1 MISNARSLNE
11 SRTMK
16 PIPTNLG
23 GSFPL
28 PGSSLS
34 LNRFGYGAMQLAGP
48 GVWGPPKDRGAAI
61 AVLREAVSLGINN
74 IDTSDFYGPH
84 TTNRIIREALQ
95 PYPDDL
101 VLVTKIGYFRGA
113 DKSWNSALS
122 PNDLEKAVQDN
133 LQNLGL
139 KALDVVNL
147 RVGGTE
153 GPTEGSIAEPL
164 TVLVDLQRQGL
175 IRLGSG
181 RVQR

>member
-1 MISNARSLNE
+1 MSLQQE
-11 SRTMK
+11 PLRLF
-16 PIPTNLG
+16 PTAH
-23 GSFPL
+23 FPRVL
-28 PGSSLS
+28 LCDSY
-34 LNRFGYGAMQLAGP
+34 FG
-48 GVWGPPKDRGAAI
+48 
-61 AVLREAVSLGINN
+61 N
-74 IDTSDFYGPH
+74 
-84 TTNRIIREALQ
+84 
-95 PYPDDL
+95 
-101 VLVTKIGYFRGA
+101 RGA

-147 RVGGTE
+147 RVGGTD